1 MAAEK
6 NFENRLKRWL
16 ESIGVY
22 PLGMEKQK
30 MTVPT
35 IGYYEKRWG
44 GGYSKA
50 GLPDMH
56 IVVNGVNVD
65 VELKASN
72 GRPSELQK
80 HNIKQIN
87 NSGSI
92 AMILYPE
99 GFEEFKSIVNEVMKC
114 NGHIAGLN
122 ALKNAHSNSKC
133 IILTG

>member
-30 MTVPT
+30 MTVPA

-56 IVVNGVNVD
+56 IVVNGINVD

-80 HNIKQIN
+80 HNTKQIN
-87 NSGSI
+87 HSGSI

-99 GFEEFKSIVNEVMKC
+99 GFEEFKSIVKGVKEC
-114 NGHIAGLN
+114 SGHIAGLN
-122 ALKNAHSNSKC
+122 VLKNAHSNSKC